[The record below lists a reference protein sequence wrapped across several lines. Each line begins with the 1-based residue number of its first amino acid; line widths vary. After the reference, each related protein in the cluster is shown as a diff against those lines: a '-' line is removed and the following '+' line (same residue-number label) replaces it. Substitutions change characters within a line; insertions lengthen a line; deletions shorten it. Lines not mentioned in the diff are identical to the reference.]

1 MPTWFSGAECL
12 TTEGLRWTDLDVPF
26 VVRILFGPTVVASSW
41 AVPSGTIGFGT
52 GFRGGG

>member
-1 MPTWFSGAECL
+1 VPTWFSGAECL

-26 VVRILFGPTVVASSW
+26 VVRIPFCPTVVASSW